1 MAVSIVSLVGEDW
14 RVWMIASSL
23 FFRVVW
29 SSADMLSVAGRAG
42 RDGSIWTADED
53 GEDSASK
60 RAWRTAESLVV
71 RAGFAEWMVVAILDG
86 PGSCS
91 FRGDKVYDRKIQ
103 LWY

>member
-1 MAVSIVSLVGEDW
+1 MAVSIVSVLGEDC

-29 SSADMLSVAGRAG
+29 SSAEMLRAVGRAG

-60 RAWRTAESLVV
+60 RA
-71 RAGFAEWMVVAILDG
+71 
-86 PGSCS
+86 
-91 FRGDKVYDRKIQ
+91 
-103 LWY
+103 